1 MSQAAN
7 IKSRALGLGD
17 DGLQMPTYDST
28 GALTDPAVGA
38 QPYNAQNNI
47 MSREIAAMKK
57 QAAAQNSL
65 LNKQPIF
72 TKPVVSKI
80 GTDVVTPGSDPS
92 VANLNFG
99 EQIVQNVLEVP
110 GKIKESILDFPNK
123 IATVPERLGDDL
135 TNTVATAPSTLFN
148 AAVNKPDAAQVTNSS
163 VALSSIPQST
173 YGMNQSN
180 IAESG
185 IAVAGY
191 QSKVNPTALYGS
203 ENQAYNQFLKMLGPQ
218 PQQMRS

>member
-1 MSQAAN
+1 MSNKLMAWIDERLPVSNFVKNHLSQYYAPKN
-7 IKSRALGLGD
+7 FNFF
-17 DGLQMPTYDST
+17 YYF
-28 GALTDPAVGA
+28 GALA
-38 QPYNAQNNI
+38 
-47 MSREIAAMKK
+47 
-57 QAAAQNSL
+57 
-65 LNKQPIF
+65 IF
-72 TKPVVSKI
+72 IFV
-80 GTDVVTPGSDPS
+80 
-92 VANLNFG
+92 L
-99 EQIVQNVLEVP
+99 QIVT
-110 GKIKESILDFPNK
+110 GIF
-123 IATVPERLGDDL
+123 L
-135 TNTVATAPSTLFN
+135 TINY
-148 AAVNKPDAAQVTNSS
+148 KPDAAQVTNSS